1 MMKKPI
7 AIFILIAF
15 CAGAQAAEDSGFYA
29 GASLG
34 ASEFSNRGELCDG
47 PSYIFGPFNPQLFGR
62 TTGVA
67 RRNTSDDCD
76 ERKLGWKIF
85 GGYSFGDFFA
95 LEGGFAQLG
104 EVGANLSFIRQ
115 SDCTPVFRD
124 SDGSPALRCSIDGYS
139 SNLTYKHSG
148 SFFAFAL
155 ARYPFTER
163 FSVFGKLG
171 AHFYSIDVGGNV
183 QEVVCVPRMAV
194 TTSDTPPRQFL
205 AASDCS
211 QLPLTDEFDEDG
223 VEIAYGFGMEYRF
236 NDNIGVRA
244 EWERF
249 EFDGRFFN
257 NTADFYSAAIVY
269 HF

>member
-29 GASLG
+29 GTSLG
-34 ASEFSNRGELCDG
+34 ASKFSNRGELCNG
-47 PSYIFGPFNPQLFGR
+47 PSYIFGPLNPQLFGR

-67 RRNTSDDCD
+67 RRNESDDCE

-85 GGYSFGDFFA
+85 GGYSFGGFFA

-104 EVGANLSFIRQ
+104 QVESNLSFSRSIACARVQ
-115 SDCTPVFRD
+115 LCSRD
-124 SDGSPALRCSIDGYS
+124 EYQ
-139 SNLTYKHSG
+139 SNLTYDHSG

-171 AHFYSIDVGGNV
+171 AHAYEIDVDGNV
-183 QEVVCVPRMAV
+183 QEVACVPRPAV
-194 TTSDTPPRQFL
+194 TISGTLVP
-205 AASDCS
+205 AASDCTP
-211 QLPLTDEFDEDG
+211 QLPLTNDFDEDG

-236 NDNIGVRA
+236 NSIGVRA

-249 EFDGRFFN
+249 EFDGRFFSAS
-257 NTADFYSAAIVY
+257 ADFYSAAIVY

>member
-47 PSYIFGPFNPQLFGR
+47 PSYIFGSPL
-62 TTGVA
+62 A
-67 RRNTSDDCD
+67 RPNQDSDCD
-76 ERKLGWKIF
+76 DEKIGWKIF
-85 GGYSFGDFFA
+85 GGYSFGGIFA

-104 EVGANLSFIRQ
+104 QVGANLNFLRNTN
-115 SDCTPVFRD
+115 CLGFRRSND
-124 SDGSPALRCSIDGYS
+124 SIDTRCSIDGYR
-139 SNLTYKHSG
+139 SNLTYKHNG
-148 SFFAFAL
+148 SLFAFAL

-183 QEVVCVPRMAV
+183 TEIGCLPRRAE
-194 TTSDTPPRQFL
+194 TIRDDPPEDPPIQIP
-205 AASDCS
+205 AASDCTP
-211 QLPLTDEFDEDG
+211 QLPLTNDFDEDG
-223 VEIAYGFGMEYRF
+223 AEVAYGVGLEYRF

-249 EFDGRFFN
+249 EFDGRFFSDS
-257 NTADFYSAAIVY
+257 ADFYSAAIVY

>member
-29 GASLG
+29 GTSLG
-34 ASEFSNRGELCDG
+34 ASKFSNRGELCDG
-47 PSYIFGPFNPQLFGR
+47 PVYIFGPAAPTR
-62 TTGVA
+62 TKFED
-67 RRNTSDDCD
+67 SDCD
-76 ERKLGWKIF
+76 ERNLGWKIF
-85 GGYSFGDFFA
+85 GGYSFGGFFA

-104 EVGANLSFIRQ
+104 QVGTKLNFIRR
-115 SDCTPVFRD
+115 SECTRPFLD
-124 SDGSPALRCSIDGYS
+124 SNGNIAQRCSRDEYQ
-139 SNLTYKHSG
+139 SNLTYDHSG

-171 AHFYSIDVGGNV
+171 AHAYEIDVSGNV
-183 QEVVCVPRMAV
+183 RRAGECRLRPSVIISGDLERGAV
-194 TTSDTPPRQFL
+194 DCPTP
-205 AASDCS
+205 
-211 QLPLTDEFDEDG
+211 LPLTDDFDEDG

-236 NDNIGVRA
+236 NSIGVRA

-249 EFDGRFFN
+249 EFDGRFFSAS
-257 NTADFYSAAIVY
+257 ADFYSAAIVY

>member
-15 CAGAQAAEDSGFYA
+15 CARAQAAEDSGFYA
-29 GASLG
+29 GTSLG
-34 ASEFSNRGELCDG
+34 ASKFSNRSELCDG
-47 PSYIFGPFNPQLFGR
+47 PSYIFGPLNPQLFGR
-62 TTGVA
+62 TEGVA
-67 RRNTSDDCD
+67 RRNESDDCE

-85 GGYSFGDFFA
+85 GGYSFGGFFA

-104 EVGANLSFIRQ
+104 QVESNLSFSRSIACARFT
-115 SDCTPVFRD
+115 DARI
-124 SDGSPALRCSIDGYS
+124 RCSLDEYQ
-139 SNLTYKHSG
+139 SNLTYDHSG

-171 AHFYSIDVGGNV
+171 AHAYEIDVDGNV
-183 QEVVCVPRMAV
+183 QEVRCTLR
-194 TTSDTPPRQFL
+194 L
-205 AASDCS
+205 AAPGDCP
-211 QLPLTDEFDEDG
+211 QLPLTDDFDEDG

-236 NDNIGVRA
+236 NSIGVRA

-249 EFDGRFFN
+249 EFDGRFFSAS
-257 NTADFYSAAIVY
+257 ADFYSAAIVY